1 MGKEAAAMSSEAFEI
16 VAMLMRYVFAV
27 IGLLIV
33 WRSFRWLRRDAK
45 AYRREMRALP
55 DAGLV
60 GEMVNLMTG
69 EAQPL
74 PREGTIGSSRGCD
87 ICVKGEGIQR
97 VHARFE
103 FEAGKGL
110 RILPVRR
117 SQMLVGGI
125 PLSGAGYALHGTQ
138 LQVGNTV
145 LRVRLFAGLD
155 VPHPAMYQEPDEVW
169 DADVALP
176 LWREEE
182 QELNPLP
189 PVPYLPPDQDRE
201 DTPPYERAFM
211 PSDANR
217 YDGNYT
223 EDGQMTW
230 QYAYSLDELRAGMEQ
245 QQWQQMQPPEG
256 APDEEGVPYTSP
268 VPRRRRRERH
278 EK

>member
-1 MGKEAAAMSSEAFEI
+1 MSSEVYEI
-16 VAMLMRYVFAV
+16 LALLMRYVFSL

-33 WRSFRWLRRDAK
+33 WRSFLWLRRDAK
-45 AYRREMRALP
+45 AYRREMRSLP

-97 VHARFE
+97 THARFE

-117 SQMLVGGI
+117 SQVLLGGV
-125 PLSGAGYALHGTQ
+125 LLRGAGYALHGTQ
-138 LQVGNTV
+138 LQVGNTI

-169 DADVALP
+169 DADVSLP
-176 LWREEE
+176 FWRWEDQGLE
-182 QELNPLP
+182 QLP
-189 PVPYLPPDQDRE
+189 PVPNPPLVQEMEDMPPCETMFMPPD
-201 DTPPYERAFM
+201 T
-211 PSDANR
+211 R

-230 QYAYSLDELRAGMEQ
+230 QYAYSLDDLQEEMARQ
-245 QQWQQMQPPEG
+245 HWQQMQPPEG
-256 APDEEGVPYTSP
+256 SPDEEGVPYTSP
-268 VPRRRRRERH
+268 VPRRRRRDRH
-278 EK
+278 A